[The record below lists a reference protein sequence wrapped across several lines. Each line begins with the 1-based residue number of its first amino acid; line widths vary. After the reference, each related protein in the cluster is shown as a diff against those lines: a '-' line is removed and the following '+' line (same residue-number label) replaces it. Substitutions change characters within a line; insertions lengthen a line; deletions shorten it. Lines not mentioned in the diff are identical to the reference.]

1 MRSMTRSPDAQE
13 LGRNQTALETALET
27 PPLSSPSS
35 VPMVDL
41 GEGSTFARLCLVVAG
56 DFAGEGDEP
65 TERPKPKSGYVQ
77 PTLAAHNCG
86 YHRNPGA
93 PSIWAMVHDLPT

>member
-1 MRSMTRSPDAQE
+1 
-13 LGRNQTALETALET
+13 
-27 PPLSSPSS
+27 
-35 VPMVDL
+35 MVDL
-41 GEGSTFARLCLVVAG
+41 GEGSTFARLCLVLAG

-86 YHRNPGA
+86 YHHNPGA
-93 PSIWAMVHDLPT
+93 PSIRAMVHDLPTRDPEQGPYARIAGSGSAPSETAVLLKPDAG